1 MEQIRQARPDSG
13 LGFQVK
19 SLESFREF
27 PLRSEAVRVKW
38 LPLFAS
44 VPAIPQGVGGGERE
58 RESESESE
66 SGSAHVEGS

>member
-1 MEQIRQARPDSG
+1 MEQMRQAKPDSG
-13 LGFQVK
+13 LDFQVK
-19 SLESFREF
+19 SLKPLKVF
-27 PLRSEAVRVKW
+27 PLRSEAVRGKW